1 MQNLEKKRVVLYARY
16 SSSNQRQESIEGQIR
31 CCTEYAKR
39 KNYEIVGE
47 YIDPAMSGTN
57 DKRPSFQQMIKDSAS
72 NRFDIVIV
80 YKTDRFSRSR
90 YDSIIYKTR
99 LKKNGVSIEYAAEQL
114 PNDATSVL
122 MESML
127 EGFSEYY
134 SKSLAEN
141 TKRGKYENALKK
153 KSNGGVT
160 PIGYKRID
168 GSLVIDEEKAPVI
181 RFVFQN
187 YIDGIS
193 YANIIKNARERYGV
207 KLSMSGLKLILQN
220 EVYTGKYIYR
230 TYDGETFVYEDNHEP
245 IVSQETFEKA
255 EQKRIA
261 NKRSP
266 NAGKG
271 KRKYAL
277 SGLINCGECGGH
289 VIVSHSYKNGEPAF
303 FRLYCLN
310 RKEHKN
316 CNNPTRK
323 MEIVENA
330 VIEAI
335 KNKILDRKTIKTLA
349 EKACS
354 LQEDNSLD
362 KQKELQTELKN
373 IQKSKNNIIAAIEQ
387 GIITPTTKDR
397 LQELEHLESDLQVK
411 IATEKKAE
419 SKNLTA
425 PEIEKFLK
433 KYCSGNMQDETF
445 RFELTHTFVKEILL
459 FKNRFEIILKLSDM
473 EIKETVEF
481 E

>member
-1 MQNLEKKRVVLYARY
+1 MNGNTAVIYARY
-16 SSSNQRQESIEGQIR
+16 SSSNQREESIEGQIR
-31 CCTEYAKR
+31 ICTEYAK
-39 KNYEIVGE
+39 KKGYKITNQ
-47 YIDPAMSGTN
+47 YIDRAMTGKNDNRPAFRQMLN
-57 DKRPSFQQMIKDSAS
+57 DSDKGM
-72 NRFDIVIV
+72 FDVLLV
-80 YKTDRFSRSR
+80 YKTDRFARNR
-90 YDSIIYKTR
+90 YDSAIHKTR
-99 LKKNGVSIEYAAEQL
+99 LKKNKVQIEYAAEQI
-114 PNDATSVL
+114 PNDSTAVL
-122 MESML
+122 I
-127 EGFSEYY
+127 EGFLENLAEYY
-134 SKSLAEN
+134 SVNLSEN

-168 GSLVIDEEKAPVI
+168 GSLVIDEEKAPII
-181 RFVFQN
+181 RFIFQN

-193 YANIIKNARERYGV
+193 YANIIKKARERYGI

-220 EVYTGKYIYR
+220 EVYTGKYIYN
-230 TYDGETFVYEDNHEP
+230 TYDGETFVYEDNHEA
-245 IVSQETFEKA
+245 IVSRETYEKA
-255 EQKRIA
+255 KEKRLA

-289 VIVSHSYKNGEPAF
+289 IIVSHSYKKGEPAF

-349 EKACS
+349 EKACL

-362 KQKELQTELKN
+362 KLKELQTELKN
-373 IQKSKNNIIAAIEQ
+373 VQKSKNNIIAAIEQ

-419 SKNLTA
+419 NKNLTV

-459 FKNRFEIILKLSDM
+459 FKNRFEITLKLSDM

>member
-1 MQNLEKKRVVLYARY
+1 MNGNTAVIYARY
-16 SSSNQRQESIEGQIR
+16 SSSNQREESIEGQIR
-31 CCTEYAKR
+31 ICTEYAK
-39 KNYEIVGE
+39 KKGYKITNQ
-47 YIDPAMSGTN
+47 YIDRAMTGKNDNRPAFRQMLN
-57 DKRPSFQQMIKDSAS
+57 DSDKGM
-72 NRFDIVIV
+72 FDVLLV
-80 YKTDRFSRSR
+80 YKTDRFARNR
-90 YDSIIYKTR
+90 YDSAIHKTR
-99 LKKNGVSIEYAAEQL
+99 LKKNKVQIEYAAEQI
-114 PNDATSVL
+114 PNDSTAVL
-122 MESML
+122 I
-127 EGFSEYY
+127 EGFLENLAEYY
-134 SKSLAEN
+134 SVNLSEN

-168 GSLVIDEEKAPVI
+168 GSLVIDEVKAPVVQ
-181 RFVFQN
+181 FAFQS

-193 YANIIKNARERYGV
+193 YANIIKKARERYGI

-220 EVYTGKYIYR
+220 EVYTGKYIYN
-230 TYDGETFVYEDNHEP
+230 TYDGETFVYEDNHEA
-245 IVSQETFEKA
+245 IVSREIYEKA
-255 EQKRIA
+255 KEKRLA

-289 VIVSHSYKNGEPAF
+289 VIVSHSYKKGEPAF

-362 KQKELQTELKN
+362 KLKELQTELKN
-373 IQKSKNNIIAAIEQ
+373 VQKSKNNIIAAIEQ

-459 FKNRFEIILKLSDM
+459 FKDRFEITLKLSDM

>member
-1 MQNLEKKRVVLYARY
+1 MNAVIYARY
-16 SSSNQRQESIEGQIR
+16 SSSNQREESIEGQIR
-31 CCTEYAKR
+31 ICTEYAK
-39 KNYEIVGE
+39 KKGYKITNQ
-47 YIDPAMSGTN
+47 YIDRAMTGKNDNRPAFRQMLN
-57 DKRPSFQQMIKDSAS
+57 DSDKGM
-72 NRFDIVIV
+72 FDVLLV
-80 YKTDRFSRSR
+80 YKTDRFARNR
-90 YDSIIYKTR
+90 YDSAIHKTR
-99 LKKNGVSIEYAAEQL
+99 LKKNKVQIEYAAEQI
-114 PNDATSVL
+114 PNDSTAVL
-122 MESML
+122 I
-127 EGFSEYY
+127 EGFLENLAEYY
-134 SKSLAEN
+134 SVNLSEN

-168 GSLVIDEEKAPVI
+168 GSLVIDEEKAPII
-181 RFVFQN
+181 RFIFQN

-193 YANIIKNARERYGV
+193 YANIIKKARERYGI

-220 EVYTGKYIYR
+220 EVYTGKYIYN
-230 TYDGETFVYEDNHEP
+230 TYDGETFTYEDNHEP

-255 EQKRIA
+255 KEKRLK

-277 SGLINCGECGGH
+277 SGLIKCGECGGH
-289 VIVSHSYKNGEPAF
+289 IIVSHSYKNGEPAF

-362 KQKELQTELKN
+362 KLKELQADLKN
-373 IQKSKNNIIAAIEQ
+373 VQKSKNNIIAAIEQ

-419 SKNLTA
+419 NKNLTA

-459 FKNRFEIILKLSDM
+459 FKNRFEITLKLSDM
-473 EIKETVEF
+473 EIKKTVEF

>member
-1 MQNLEKKRVVLYARY
+1 MNAVIYARY
-16 SSSNQRQESIEGQIR
+16 SSSNQREESIEGQIR
-31 CCTEYAKR
+31 ICTEYAK
-39 KNYEIVGE
+39 KKGYKITNQ
-47 YIDPAMSGTN
+47 YIDRAMTGKNDNRPAFRQMLN
-57 DKRPSFQQMIKDSAS
+57 DSDKGM
-72 NRFDIVIV
+72 FDVLLV
-80 YKTDRFSRSR
+80 YKTDRFARNR
-90 YDSIIYKTR
+90 YDSAIHKTR
-99 LKKNGVSIEYAAEQL
+99 LKKNKVQIEYAAEQI
-114 PNDATSVL
+114 PNDSTAVL
-122 MESML
+122 I
-127 EGFSEYY
+127 EGFLENLAEYY
-134 SKSLAEN
+134 SVNLSEN

-193 YANIIKNARERYGV
+193 YANIIKKARERYGI

-220 EVYTGKYIYR
+220 EVYTGKYIYN
-230 TYDGETFVYEDNHEP
+230 TYDGETFVYEDNHEA
-245 IVSQETFEKA
+245 IVSRETYEKA
-255 EQKRIA
+255 KEKRLA

-289 VIVSHSYKNGEPAF
+289 IIVSHSYKNGEPAF

-362 KQKELQTELKN
+362 KLKELQTELKN
-373 IQKSKNNIIAAIEQ
+373 VQKSKNNIIAAIEQ

-397 LQELEHLESDLQVK
+397 LQELEHLEADLHVK

-419 SKNLTA
+419 NKNLTA

-459 FKNRFEIILKLSDM
+459 FKNRFEITLKLSDM

>member
-1 MQNLEKKRVVLYARY
+1 MNGNTAVIYARY
-16 SSSNQRQESIEGQIR
+16 SSSNQREESIEGQIR
-31 CCTEYAKR
+31 ICTEYAK
-39 KNYEIVGE
+39 KKGYKITNQ
-47 YIDPAMSGTN
+47 YIDRAMTGKNDNRPAFRQMLN
-57 DKRPSFQQMIKDSAS
+57 DSDKGM
-72 NRFDIVIV
+72 FDVLLV
-80 YKTDRFSRSR
+80 YKTDRFARNR
-90 YDSIIYKTR
+90 YDSAIHKTR
-99 LKKNGVSIEYAAEQL
+99 LKKNKVQIEYAAEQI
-114 PNDATSVL
+114 PNDSTAVL
-122 MESML
+122 I
-127 EGFSEYY
+127 EGFLENLAEYY
-134 SKSLAEN
+134 SVNLSEN

-168 GSLVIDEEKAPVI
+168 GSLVIDETKAPVVQ
-181 RFVFQN
+181 FAFQS

-193 YANIIKNARERYGV
+193 YANIIKKARERYGT

-220 EVYTGKYIYR
+220 EVYTGKYIYN
-230 TYDGETFVYEDNHEP
+230 TYDGETFIYDDNHEA
-245 IVSQETFEKA
+245 IVSRETYEKA
-255 EQKRIA
+255 KEKRLA

-289 VIVSHSYKNGEPAF
+289 IIVSHSYKKGEPAF

-362 KQKELQTELKN
+362 KLKEFQTELKN
-373 IQKSKNNIIAAIEQ
+373 VQKSKNNIIAAIEQ

-411 IATEKKAE
+411 ISTEKKAE
-419 SKNLTA
+419 NKNLTA

-433 KYCSGNMQDETF
+433 KYLSGNMQDETF
-445 RFELTHTFVKEILL
+445 RFELTHTFVKEILI
-459 FKNRFEIILKLSDM
+459 FKDRFEITLKLSDM

-481 E
+481 Q

>member
-1 MQNLEKKRVVLYARY
+1 MNAVIYARY
-16 SSSNQRQESIEGQIR
+16 SSSNQREESIEGQIR
-31 CCTEYAKR
+31 ICTEYAK
-39 KNYEIVGE
+39 KKGYKITNQ
-47 YIDPAMSGTN
+47 YIDRAMTGKNDNRPAFRQMLN
-57 DKRPSFQQMIKDSAS
+57 DSDKGM
-72 NRFDIVIV
+72 FDVLLV
-80 YKTDRFSRSR
+80 YKTDRFARNR
-90 YDSIIYKTR
+90 YDSAIHKTR
-99 LKKNGVSIEYAAEQL
+99 LKKNKVQIEYAAEQI
-114 PNDATSVL
+114 PNDSTAVL
-122 MESML
+122 I
-127 EGFSEYY
+127 EGFLENLAEYY
-134 SKSLAEN
+134 SVNLSEN

-168 GSLVIDEEKAPVI
+168 GSLVIDEEKAPII
-181 RFVFQN
+181 RFIFQN

-193 YANIIKNARERYGV
+193 YANIIKNTRERYGI

-220 EVYTGKYIYR
+220 EVYTGKYIYN
-230 TYDGETFVYEDNHEP
+230 TYDGETFVYENNHEA
-245 IVSQETFEKA
+245 IVSRETYEKA
-255 EQKRIA
+255 KEKRLT

-289 VIVSHSYKNGEPAF
+289 IIVSHSYKKGEPAF

-362 KQKELQTELKN
+362 KLKELQTELKN
-373 IQKSKNNIIAAIEQ
+373 VQKSKNNIIAAIEQ

-411 IATEKKAE
+411 IATEKKSE
-419 SKNLTA
+419 NKNLTA

-459 FKNRFEIILKLSDM
+459 FKNRFEITLKLSDM

-481 E
+481 K

>member
-1 MQNLEKKRVVLYARY
+1 MNGNTAVIYARY
-16 SSSNQRQESIEGQIR
+16 SSSNQREESIEGQIR
-31 CCTEYAKR
+31 ICTEYAK
-39 KNYEIVGE
+39 KKGYKITNQ
-47 YIDPAMSGTN
+47 YIDRAMTGKNDNRPAFRQMLN
-57 DKRPSFQQMIKDSAS
+57 DSDKGM
-72 NRFDIVIV
+72 FDVLLV
-80 YKTDRFSRSR
+80 YKTDRFARNR
-90 YDSIIYKTR
+90 YDSAIHKTR
-99 LKKNGVSIEYAAEQL
+99 LKKNKVQIEYAAEQI
-114 PNDATSVL
+114 PNDSTAVL
-122 MESML
+122 I
-127 EGFSEYY
+127 EGFLENLAEYY
-134 SKSLAEN
+134 SVNLSEN

-168 GSLVIDEEKAPVI
+168 GSLVIDETKAPVVQ
-181 RFVFQN
+181 FAFQS

-193 YANIIKNARERYGV
+193 YANIIKKARERYGI

-220 EVYTGKYIYR
+220 EVYTGKYIYN
-230 TYDGETFVYEDNHEP
+230 TYDGETFVYDNNHEA
-245 IVSQETFEKA
+245 IVSRETYEKA
-255 EQKRIA
+255 KEKRLA

-289 VIVSHSYKNGEPAF
+289 IIVSHSYKNGEPAF

-362 KQKELQTELKN
+362 KLKELQTELKN
-373 IQKSKNNIIAAIEQ
+373 VQKSKNNIIAAIEQ

-419 SKNLTA
+419 NKNLTA

-445 RFELTHTFVKEILL
+445 RFELTHTFIKEILL
-459 FKNRFEIILKLSDM
+459 FKDRFEITLKLSDM

>member
-1 MQNLEKKRVVLYARY
+1 MNGNTAVIYARY
-16 SSSNQRQESIEGQIR
+16 SSSNQREESIEGQIR
-31 CCTEYAKR
+31 ICTEYAK
-39 KNYEIVGE
+39 KKGYKITNQ
-47 YIDPAMSGTN
+47 YIDRAMTGKNDNRPAFRQMLN
-57 DKRPSFQQMIKDSAS
+57 DSDKGM
-72 NRFDIVIV
+72 FDVLLV
-80 YKTDRFSRSR
+80 YKTDRFARNR
-90 YDSIIYKTR
+90 YDSAIHKTR
-99 LKKNGVSIEYAAEQL
+99 LKKNKVQIEYAAEQI
-114 PNDATSVL
+114 PNDSTAVL
-122 MESML
+122 I
-127 EGFSEYY
+127 EGFLENLAEYY
-134 SKSLAEN
+134 SVNLSEN

-168 GSLVIDEEKAPVI
+168 GSLVIDEVKAPVVQ
-181 RFVFQN
+181 FAFQS

-193 YANIIKNARERYGV
+193 YANIIKKARERYGI

-220 EVYTGKYIYR
+220 EVYTGKYIYN
-230 TYDGETFVYEDNHEP
+230 TYDGETFIYENNHEA
-245 IVSQETFEKA
+245 IVSRETYEKA
-255 EQKRIA
+255 KEKRLK

-277 SGLINCGECGGH
+277 SGLIKCGECGGH
-289 VIVSHSYKNGEPAF
+289 IIVSHSYKNGEPAF

-362 KQKELQTELKN
+362 KLKEFQTELKN
-373 IQKSKNNIIAAIEQ
+373 VQKSKNNIIAAIEQ

-419 SKNLTA
+419 NKNLTA

-459 FKNRFEIILKLSDM
+459 FKDRFEITLKLSDM

-481 E
+481 V

>member
-1 MQNLEKKRVVLYARY
+1 MNGNTAVIYARY
-16 SSSNQRQESIEGQIR
+16 SSSNQREESIEGQIR
-31 CCTEYAKR
+31 ICTEYAK
-39 KNYEIVGE
+39 KKGYKITNQ
-47 YIDPAMSGTN
+47 YIDRAMTGKNDNRPAFRQMLN
-57 DKRPSFQQMIKDSAS
+57 DSDKGM
-72 NRFDIVIV
+72 FDVLLV
-80 YKTDRFSRSR
+80 YKTDRFARNR
-90 YDSIIYKTR
+90 YDSAIHKTR
-99 LKKNGVSIEYAAEQL
+99 LKKNKVQIEYAAEQI
-114 PNDATSVL
+114 PNDSTAVL
-122 MESML
+122 I
-127 EGFSEYY
+127 EGFLENLAEYY
-134 SKSLAEN
+134 SVNLSEN

-168 GSLVIDEEKAPVI
+168 GSLVIDEEKAPII
-181 RFVFQN
+181 RFIFQN

-193 YANIIKNARERYGV
+193 YANIIKNTRERYGI

-220 EVYTGKYIYR
+220 EVYTGKYIYN

-255 EQKRIA
+255 KEKRLK

-289 VIVSHSYKNGEPAF
+289 IIVSHSYKNGEPAF

-362 KQKELQTELKN
+362 KLKELQTELKN
-373 IQKSKNNIIAAIEQ
+373 VQKSKNNIIAAIEQ

-419 SKNLTA
+419 NKNLTA

-459 FKNRFEIILKLSDM
+459 FKDRFEITLKLSDM
-473 EIKETVEF
+473 EIKETIEF
-481 E
+481 V

>member
-1 MQNLEKKRVVLYARY
+1 MNAVIYARY
-16 SSSNQRQESIEGQIR
+16 SSSNQREESIEGQIR
-31 CCTEYAKR
+31 ICTEYAK
-39 KNYEIVGE
+39 KKGYKITNQ
-47 YIDPAMSGTN
+47 YIDRAMTGKNDNRPAFRQMLN
-57 DKRPSFQQMIKDSAS
+57 DSDKGM
-72 NRFDIVIV
+72 FDVLLV
-80 YKTDRFSRSR
+80 YKTDRFARNR
-90 YDSIIYKTR
+90 YDSAIHKTR
-99 LKKNGVSIEYAAEQL
+99 LKKNKVQIEYAAEQI
-114 PNDATSVL
+114 PNDSTAVL
-122 MESML
+122 I
-127 EGFSEYY
+127 EGFLENLAEYY
-134 SKSLAEN
+134 SVNLSEN

-181 RFVFQN
+181 RFIFQN

-193 YANIIKNARERYGV
+193 YANIIKNTRERYGI

-230 TYDGETFVYEDNHEP
+230 TYDGETFVYEDNHDP

-277 SGLINCGECGGH
+277 SGLIKCGECGGH

-362 KQKELQTELKN
+362 KLKELQTELKN
-373 IQKSKNNIIAAIEQ
+373 VQKSKNNIIAAIEQ

-419 SKNLTA
+419 NKNLTA

-459 FKNRFEIILKLSDM
+459 FKNRFEITLKLSDM
-473 EIKETVEF
+473 EIKETFEF

>member
-1 MQNLEKKRVVLYARY
+1 MNGNTAVIYARY
-16 SSSNQRQESIEGQIR
+16 SSSNQREESIEGQIR
-31 CCTEYAKR
+31 ICTEYAK
-39 KNYEIVGE
+39 KKGYKITNQ
-47 YIDPAMSGTN
+47 YIDRAMTGKNDNRPAFRQMLN
-57 DKRPSFQQMIKDSAS
+57 DSDKGM
-72 NRFDIVIV
+72 FDVLLV
-80 YKTDRFSRSR
+80 YKTDRFARNR
-90 YDSIIYKTR
+90 YDSAIHKTR
-99 LKKNGVSIEYAAEQL
+99 LKKNKVQIEYAAEQI
-114 PNDATSVL
+114 PNDSTAVL
-122 MESML
+122 I
-127 EGFSEYY
+127 EGFLENLAEYY
-134 SKSLAEN
+134 SVNLSEN

-168 GSLVIDEEKAPVI
+168 GSLVIDEEKAPII
-181 RFVFQN
+181 RFIFQN

-193 YANIIKNARERYGV
+193 YANIIKKARERYGI

-220 EVYTGKYIYR
+220 EVYTGKYIYN
-230 TYDGETFVYEDNHEP
+230 TYDGETFVYEDNHEA
-245 IVSQETFEKA
+245 IVSRETYEKA
-255 EQKRIA
+255 KEKRLA

-277 SGLINCGECGGH
+277 SGLIKCGECGGH
-289 VIVSHSYKNGEPAF
+289 IIVSHSYKNGEPAF

-362 KQKELQTELKN
+362 KLKELQTELKN
-373 IQKSKNNIIAAIEQ
+373 VQKSKNNIIAAIEQ

-419 SKNLTA
+419 NKNLTV

-445 RFELTHTFVKEILL
+445 RFELTHTFVKEILI
-459 FKNRFEIILKLSDM
+459 FKDRFEITLKLSDM

-481 E
+481 V

>member
-1 MQNLEKKRVVLYARY
+1 MNGNTAVIYARY
-16 SSSNQRQESIEGQIR
+16 SSSNQREESIEGQIR
-31 CCTEYAKR
+31 ICTEYAK
-39 KNYEIVGE
+39 KKGYKITNQ
-47 YIDPAMSGTN
+47 YIDRAMTGKNDNRPAFRQMLN
-57 DKRPSFQQMIKDSAS
+57 DSDKGM
-72 NRFDIVIV
+72 FDVLLV
-80 YKTDRFSRSR
+80 YKTDRFARNR
-90 YDSIIYKTR
+90 YDSAIHKTR
-99 LKKNGVSIEYAAEQL
+99 LKKNKVQIEYAAEQI
-114 PNDATSVL
+114 PNDSTAVL
-122 MESML
+122 I
-127 EGFSEYY
+127 EGFLENLAEYY
-134 SKSLAEN
+134 SVNLSEN

-168 GSLVIDEEKAPVI
+168 GSLVIDEEKAPII
-181 RFVFQN
+181 RFIFQN

-193 YANIIKNARERYGV
+193 YANIIKNTRERYGI

-230 TYDGETFVYEDNHEP
+230 TYDGETFVYEDNHDP
-245 IVSQETFEKA
+245 IVYQETFEKA

-277 SGLINCGECGGH
+277 SGLIKCGECGGH

-362 KQKELQTELKN
+362 KLKEFQTELKN
-373 IQKSKNNIIAAIEQ
+373 VQKSKNNIIAAIEQ

-419 SKNLTA
+419 NKNLTA
-425 PEIEKFLK
+425 TEIEKFLK

-445 RFELTHTFVKEILL
+445 RFELTHTFIKEILL
-459 FKNRFEIILKLSDM
+459 FKDRFEITLKLSDM

>member
-1 MQNLEKKRVVLYARY
+1 MNGNTAVIYARY
-16 SSSNQRQESIEGQIR
+16 SSSNQREESIEGQIR
-31 CCTEYAKR
+31 ICTEYAK
-39 KNYEIVGE
+39 KKGYKITNQ
-47 YIDPAMSGTN
+47 YIDRAMTGKNDNRPAFRQMLN
-57 DKRPSFQQMIKDSAS
+57 DSDKGM
-72 NRFDIVIV
+72 FDVLLV
-80 YKTDRFSRSR
+80 YKTDRFARNR
-90 YDSIIYKTR
+90 YDSAIHKTR
-99 LKKNGVSIEYAAEQL
+99 LKKNKVQIEYAAEQI
-114 PNDATSVL
+114 PNDSTAVL
-122 MESML
+122 I
-127 EGFSEYY
+127 EGFLENLAEYY
-134 SKSLAEN
+134 SVNLSEN

-168 GSLVIDEEKAPVI
+168 GSLVIDEEKAPII
-181 RFVFQN
+181 RFIFQN

-193 YANIIKNARERYGV
+193 YANIIKNTRERYGI

-230 TYDGETFVYEDNHEP
+230 TYDGETFIYEDNHEA
-245 IVSQETFEKA
+245 IVSRETFEKA
-255 EQKRIA
+255 KEKRLA

-277 SGLINCGECGGH
+277 SGLISWGECGGH
-289 VIVSHSYKNGEPAF
+289 IIVSHSYKNGEPAF

-335 KNKILDRKTIKTLA
+335 KNKILDKKTIKTLA

-362 KQKELQTELKN
+362 KLKELQTELKN
-373 IQKSKNNIIAAIEQ
+373 VQKSKNNIIAAIEQ

-419 SKNLTA
+419 NKNLTA

-445 RFELTHTFVKEILL
+445 RFELTHTFIKEILL
-459 FKNRFEIILKLSDM
+459 FKDRFEITLKLSDM
-473 EIKETVEF
+473 EIKETIEF
-481 E
+481 V

>member
-1 MQNLEKKRVVLYARY
+1 MNGNTAVIYARY
-16 SSSNQRQESIEGQIR
+16 SSSNQREESIEGQIR
-31 CCTEYAKR
+31 ICTEYAK
-39 KNYEIVGE
+39 KKGYKITNQ
-47 YIDPAMSGTN
+47 YIDRAMTGKNDNRPAFRQMLN
-57 DKRPSFQQMIKDSAS
+57 DSDKGM
-72 NRFDIVIV
+72 FDVLLV
-80 YKTDRFSRSR
+80 YKTDRFARNR
-90 YDSIIYKTR
+90 YDSAIHKTR
-99 LKKNGVSIEYAAEQL
+99 LKKNKVQIEYAAEQI
-114 PNDATSVL
+114 PNDSTAVL
-122 MESML
+122 I
-127 EGFSEYY
+127 EGFLENLAEYY
-134 SKSLAEN
+134 SVNLSEN

-160 PIGYKRID
+160 PIGYKIID
-168 GSLVIDEEKAPVI
+168 GSLVIDEEKAPII
-181 RFVFQN
+181 RFIFQN

-193 YANIIKNARERYGV
+193 YANIIKNTRERYGI

-220 EVYTGKYIYR
+220 EVYTGKYIYN
-230 TYDGETFVYEDNHEP
+230 TYDGETFTYEDNHEP

-255 EQKRIA
+255 KEKRLK

-289 VIVSHSYKNGEPAF
+289 IIVSHSYKNGEPAF

-362 KQKELQTELKN
+362 KLKELQTELKN
-373 IQKSKNNIIAAIEQ
+373 VQKSKNNIIAAIEQ

-411 IATEKKAE
+411 IATEKKSE
-419 SKNLTA
+419 NKNLTA

-459 FKNRFEIILKLSDM
+459 FKNRFEITLKLSDM

-481 E
+481 K

>member
-1 MQNLEKKRVVLYARY
+1 MNGNTAVIYARY
-16 SSSNQRQESIEGQIR
+16 SSSNQREESIEGQIR
-31 CCTEYAKR
+31 ICTEYAK
-39 KNYEIVGE
+39 KKGYKITNQ
-47 YIDPAMSGTN
+47 YIDRAMTGKNDNRPAFRQMLN
-57 DKRPSFQQMIKDSAS
+57 DSDKGM
-72 NRFDIVIV
+72 FDVLLV
-80 YKTDRFSRSR
+80 YKTDRFARNR
-90 YDSIIYKTR
+90 YDSAIHKTR
-99 LKKNGVSIEYAAEQL
+99 LKKNKVQIEYAAEQI
-114 PNDATSVL
+114 PNDSTAVL
-122 MESML
+122 I
-127 EGFSEYY
+127 EGFLENLAEYY
-134 SKSLAEN
+134 SVNLSEN

-160 PIGYKRID
+160 PIGYKRIN
-168 GSLVIDEEKAPVI
+168 GSLVIDEVKAPVVQ
-181 RFVFQN
+181 FAFQS

-193 YANIIKNARERYGV
+193 YANIIKKARERYGI

-220 EVYTGKYIYR
+220 EVYTGKYIYN
-230 TYDGETFVYEDNHEP
+230 TYDGETFIYEDNHEA
-245 IVSQETFEKA
+245 IVSRETYEKA
-255 EQKRIA
+255 KEKRLA

-289 VIVSHSYKNGEPAF
+289 IIVSHSYKKGEPAF

-362 KQKELQTELKN
+362 KLKEFQTELKN
-373 IQKSKNNIIAAIEQ
+373 VQKSKNNIIAAIEQ

-419 SKNLTA
+419 NKNLTA

-433 KYCSGNMQDETF
+433 KYCSGNMKDETF

-459 FKNRFEIILKLSDM
+459 FKNRFEITLKLSDM

-481 E
+481 Q

>member
-1 MQNLEKKRVVLYARY
+1 MNGNTAVIYARY
-16 SSSNQRQESIEGQIR
+16 SSSNQREESIEGQIR
-31 CCTEYAKR
+31 ICTEYAK
-39 KNYEIVGE
+39 KKGYKITNQ
-47 YIDPAMSGTN
+47 YIDRAMTGKNDNRPAFRQMLN
-57 DKRPSFQQMIKDSAS
+57 DSDKGM
-72 NRFDIVIV
+72 FDVLLV
-80 YKTDRFSRSR
+80 YKTDRFARNR
-90 YDSIIYKTR
+90 YDSAIHKTR
-99 LKKNGVSIEYAAEQL
+99 LKKNKVQIEYAAEQI
-114 PNDATSVL
+114 PNDSTAVL
-122 MESML
+122 I
-127 EGFSEYY
+127 EGFLENLAEYY
-134 SKSLAEN
+134 SVNLSEN

-160 PIGYKRID
+160 PIGYKRIN
-168 GSLVIDEEKAPVI
+168 GSLVIDEVKAPVVQ
-181 RFVFQN
+181 FAFQS

-193 YANIIKNARERYGV
+193 YANIIKKARERYGI

-220 EVYTGKYIYR
+220 EVYTGKYIYN
-230 TYDGETFVYEDNHEP
+230 TYDGETFVYEDNHEA
-245 IVSQETFEKA
+245 IVSRETYEKA
-255 EQKRIA
+255 KEKRLA

-277 SGLINCGECGGH
+277 SGLIKCGECGGH
-289 VIVSHSYKNGEPAF
+289 IIVSHSYKNGEPAF

-362 KQKELQTELKN
+362 KLKELQTELKN
-373 IQKSKNNIIAAIEQ
+373 VQKSKNNIIAAIEQ

-419 SKNLTA
+419 NKNLTA

-459 FKNRFEIILKLSDM
+459 FKDRFEITLKLSDM

>member
-1 MQNLEKKRVVLYARY
+1 MNGNTAVIYARY
-16 SSSNQRQESIEGQIR
+16 SSSNQREESIEGQIR
-31 CCTEYAKR
+31 ICTEYAK
-39 KNYEIVGE
+39 KKGYKITNQ
-47 YIDPAMSGTN
+47 YIDRAMTGKNDNRPAFRQMLN
-57 DKRPSFQQMIKDSAS
+57 DSDKGM
-72 NRFDIVIV
+72 FDVLLV
-80 YKTDRFSRSR
+80 YKTDRFARNR
-90 YDSIIYKTR
+90 YDSAIHKTR
-99 LKKNGVSIEYAAEQL
+99 LKKNKVQIEYAAEQI
-114 PNDATSVL
+114 PNDSTAVL
-122 MESML
+122 I
-127 EGFSEYY
+127 EGFLENLAEYY
-134 SKSLAEN
+134 SVNLSEN

-168 GSLVIDEEKAPVI
+168 GSLVIDEVKAPVVQ
-181 RFVFQN
+181 FAFQS

-193 YANIIKNARERYGV
+193 YANIIKKARERYGI

-220 EVYTGKYIYR
+220 EVYTGKYIYN
-230 TYDGETFVYEDNHEP
+230 TYDGETFVYEDNHEA
-245 IVSQETFEKA
+245 IVSRETYEKA
-255 EQKRIA
+255 KEKRLA

-289 VIVSHSYKNGEPAF
+289 IIVSHSYKKGEPAF

-362 KQKELQTELKN
+362 KLKELQTELKN
-373 IQKSKNNIIAAIEQ
+373 VQKSKNNIIAAIEQ

-419 SKNLTA
+419 NKNLTA

-459 FKNRFEIILKLSDM
+459 FKDRFEITLKLSDV

-481 E
+481 V

>member
-1 MQNLEKKRVVLYARY
+1 MNAVIYARY
-16 SSSNQRQESIEGQIR
+16 SSSNQREESIEGQIR
-31 CCTEYAKR
+31 ECTKYAEQQGYTII
-39 KNYEIVGE
+39 NH
-47 YIDPAMSGTN
+47 YIDRAITGKTDNRPA
-57 DKRPSFQQMIKDSAS
+57 FQQMIKES
-72 NRFDIVIV
+72 NSRTFNIVLC
-80 YKTDRFSRSR
+80 YKVDRFARNR
-90 YDSIIYKTR
+90 YASAIYKSK
-99 LKKNGVSIEYAAEQL
+99 LKKNGITVEYAKEHIPDTPEGIIL
-114 PNDATSVL
+114 
-122 MESML
+122 ESML
-127 EGFSEYY
+127 EGFAEYY
-134 SKSLAEN
+134 SANLGVN

-160 PIGYKRID
+160 PIGYKRIN
-168 GSLVIDEEKAPVI
+168 GSLVIDEVKAPVVQ
-181 RFVFQN
+181 FAFQS

-193 YANIIKNARERYGV
+193 YANIIKKARERYGI

-220 EVYTGKYIYR
+220 EVYTGKYIYN
-230 TYDGETFVYEDNHEP
+230 TYDGETFIYEDNHEA
-245 IVSQETFEKA
+245 IVSRETYEKA
-255 EQKRIA
+255 KEKRLA

-271 KRKYAL
+271 KIKYAL

-289 VIVSHSYKNGEPAF
+289 IIVSHSYKKGEPAF

-362 KQKELQTELKN
+362 KLKEFQTELKN
-373 IQKSKNNIIAAIEQ
+373 VQKSKNNIIAAIEQ

-419 SKNLTA
+419 NKNLTA

-459 FKNRFEIILKLSDM
+459 FKDRFEITLKLSDM

>member
-1 MQNLEKKRVVLYARY
+1 MNGNTAVIYARY
-16 SSSNQRQESIEGQIR
+16 SSSNQREESIEGQIR
-31 CCTEYAKR
+31 ICTEYAK
-39 KNYEIVGE
+39 KKGYKITNQ
-47 YIDPAMSGTN
+47 YIDRAMTGKNDNRPAFRQMLN
-57 DKRPSFQQMIKDSAS
+57 DSDKGM
-72 NRFDIVIV
+72 FDVLLV
-80 YKTDRFSRSR
+80 YKTDRFARNR
-90 YDSIIYKTR
+90 YDSAIHKTR
-99 LKKNGVSIEYAAEQL
+99 LKKNKVHIEYAAEQI
-114 PNDATSVL
+114 PNDSTAVL
-122 MESML
+122 I
-127 EGFSEYY
+127 EGFLENLAEYY
-134 SKSLAEN
+134 SVNLSEN

-168 GSLVIDEEKAPVI
+168 GSLVIDEEKAPVVK
-181 RFVFQN
+181 FVFQN
-187 YIDGIS
+187 YIDGSS

-349 EKACS
+349 EKACA

-362 KQKELQTELKN
+362 KLKELQIELKN
-373 IQKSKNNIIAAIEQ
+373 VQKSKNNIIAAIEQ

-397 LQELEHLESDLQVK
+397 LQELEHLEADLQVK

-419 SKNLTA
+419 NKNLTA

-459 FKNRFEIILKLSDM
+459 FKNRFEITLKLSDM

>member
-1 MQNLEKKRVVLYARY
+1 MNGNTAVIYARY
-16 SSSNQRQESIEGQIR
+16 SSSNQREESIEGQIR
-31 CCTEYAKR
+31 ICTEYAK
-39 KNYEIVGE
+39 KKGYKITNQ
-47 YIDPAMSGTN
+47 YIDRAMTGKNDNRPAFRQMLN
-57 DKRPSFQQMIKDSAS
+57 DSDKGM
-72 NRFDIVIV
+72 FDVLLV
-80 YKTDRFSRSR
+80 YKTDRFARNR
-90 YDSIIYKTR
+90 YDSAIHKTR
-99 LKKNGVSIEYAAEQL
+99 LKKNKVQIEYAAEQI
-114 PNDATSVL
+114 PNDSTAVL
-122 MESML
+122 I
-127 EGFSEYY
+127 EGFLENLAEYY
-134 SKSLAEN
+134 SVNLSEN

-168 GSLVIDEEKAPVI
+168 GSLVIDEEKAPII
-181 RFVFQN
+181 RFIFQN

-193 YANIIKNARERYGV
+193 YANIIKNTRERYGI

-230 TYDGETFVYEDNHEP
+230 TYDGETFVYEDNHEA
-245 IVSQETFEKA
+245 IVSREIYEKA
-255 EQKRIA
+255 KGKRLA

-289 VIVSHSYKNGEPAF
+289 IIVSHSYKNGEPAF

-362 KQKELQTELKN
+362 KLKELQSELKN
-373 IQKSKNNIIAAIEQ
+373 VQKSKNNIIAAIEQ

-459 FKNRFEIILKLSDM
+459 FKDRFEITLKLSDM
-473 EIKETVEF
+473 EIKETFEF

>member
-1 MQNLEKKRVVLYARY
+1 MNGNTAVIYARY
-16 SSSNQRQESIEGQIR
+16 SSSNQREESIEGQIR
-31 CCTEYAKR
+31 ICTEYAK
-39 KNYEIVGE
+39 KKGYKITNQ
-47 YIDPAMSGTN
+47 YIDRAMTGKNDNRPAFRQMLN
-57 DKRPSFQQMIKDSAS
+57 DSDKGM
-72 NRFDIVIV
+72 FDVLLV
-80 YKTDRFSRSR
+80 YKTDRFARNR
-90 YDSIIYKTR
+90 YDSAIHKTR
-99 LKKNGVSIEYAAEQL
+99 LKKNKVQIEYAAEQI
-114 PNDATSVL
+114 PNDSTAVL
-122 MESML
+122 I
-127 EGFSEYY
+127 EGFLENLAEYY
-134 SKSLAEN
+134 SVNLSEN

-168 GSLVIDEEKAPVI
+168 GSLVIDEEKAPII
-181 RFVFQN
+181 RFIFQN

-193 YANIIKNARERYGV
+193 YANIIKNTRERYGI

-220 EVYTGKYIYR
+220 EVYTGKYIYN

-255 EQKRIA
+255 KEKRLK

-289 VIVSHSYKNGEPAF
+289 IIVSHSYKNGEPAF

-362 KQKELQTELKN
+362 KLKELQTELKN
-373 IQKSKNNIIAAIEQ
+373 VQKSKNNIIAAIEQ

-419 SKNLTA
+419 NKNLTA

-445 RFELTHTFVKEILL
+445 RFELTHTFIKEILL
-459 FKNRFEIILKLSDM
+459 FKDRFEITLKLSDM

>member
-1 MQNLEKKRVVLYARY
+1 MNGNTAVIYARY
-16 SSSNQRQESIEGQIR
+16 SSSNQREESIEGQIR
-31 CCTEYAKR
+31 ICTEYAK
-39 KNYEIVGE
+39 KKGYKITNQ
-47 YIDPAMSGTN
+47 YIDRAMTGKNDNRPAFRQMLN
-57 DKRPSFQQMIKDSAS
+57 DSDKGM
-72 NRFDIVIV
+72 FDVLLV
-80 YKTDRFSRSR
+80 YKTDRFARNR
-90 YDSIIYKTR
+90 YDSAIHKTR
-99 LKKNGVSIEYAAEQL
+99 LKKNKVQIEYAAEQI
-114 PNDATSVL
+114 PNDSTAVL
-122 MESML
+122 I
-127 EGFSEYY
+127 EGFLENLAEYY
-134 SKSLAEN
+134 SVNLSEN

-230 TYDGETFVYEDNHEP
+230 TYDGETFFYEDNHEA
-245 IVSQETFEKA
+245 IVSRETYEKA
-255 EQKRIA
+255 KEKRIA

-362 KQKELQTELKN
+362 KLKELQTELKN
-373 IQKSKNNIIAAIEQ
+373 VQKSKNNIIAAIEQ

-411 IATEKKAE
+411 IATEKKADN
-419 SKNLTA
+419 KNLTA

-459 FKNRFEIILKLSDM
+459 FKNRFEITLKLSDM

>member
-1 MQNLEKKRVVLYARY
+1 MNGNTAVIYARY
-16 SSSNQRQESIEGQIR
+16 SSSNQREESIEGQIR
-31 CCTEYAKR
+31 ICTEYAK
-39 KNYEIVGE
+39 KKGYKITNQ
-47 YIDPAMSGTN
+47 YIDRAMTGKNDNRPAFRQMLN
-57 DKRPSFQQMIKDSAS
+57 DSDKGM
-72 NRFDIVIV
+72 FDVLLV
-80 YKTDRFSRSR
+80 YKTDRFARNR
-90 YDSIIYKTR
+90 YDSAIHKTR
-99 LKKNGVSIEYAAEQL
+99 LKKNKVQIEYAAEQI
-114 PNDATSVL
+114 PNDSTAVL
-122 MESML
+122 I
-127 EGFSEYY
+127 EGFLENLAEYY
-134 SKSLAEN
+134 SVNLSEN

-168 GSLVIDEEKAPVI
+168 GSLVIDEVKAPVVQ
-181 RFVFQN
+181 FAFQS

-193 YANIIKNARERYGV
+193 YANIIKKARERYGI

-220 EVYTGKYIYR
+220 EVYTGKYIYN
-230 TYDGETFVYEDNHEP
+230 TYDGETFVYEDNHEA
-245 IVSQETFEKA
+245 IVSRETYEKA
-255 EQKRIA
+255 KEKRIA

-289 VIVSHSYKNGEPAF
+289 IIVSHSYKKGEPAF

-330 VIEAI
+330 VIETI
-335 KNKILDRKTIKTLA
+335 KNKILDRKTIKILA

-362 KQKELQTELKN
+362 KLKELQTELKN
-373 IQKSKNNIIAAIEQ
+373 VQKSKNNIIAAIEQ

-419 SKNLTA
+419 NKNLTA

-445 RFELTHTFVKEILL
+445 RFELTHTFIKEILL
-459 FKNRFEIILKLSDM
+459 FKDRFEITLKLSDM

>member
-1 MQNLEKKRVVLYARY
+1 MNGNTAVIYARY
-16 SSSNQRQESIEGQIR
+16 SSSNQREESIEGQIR
-31 CCTEYAKR
+31 ICTEYAK
-39 KNYEIVGE
+39 KKGYKITNQ
-47 YIDPAMSGTN
+47 YIDRAMTGKNDNRPAFRQMLN
-57 DKRPSFQQMIKDSAS
+57 DSDKGM
-72 NRFDIVIV
+72 FDVLLV
-80 YKTDRFSRSR
+80 YKTDRFARNR
-90 YDSIIYKTR
+90 YDSAIHKTR
-99 LKKNGVSIEYAAEQL
+99 LKKNKVQIEYAAEQI
-114 PNDATSVL
+114 PNDSTAVL
-122 MESML
+122 I
-127 EGFSEYY
+127 EGFLENLAEYY
-134 SKSLAEN
+134 SVNLSEN

-168 GSLVIDEEKAPVI
+168 GSLVIDEEKAPII
-181 RFVFQN
+181 RFIFQN

-193 YANIIKNARERYGV
+193 YANIIKNTRERYGI

-220 EVYTGKYIYR
+220 EVYTGKYIYN
-230 TYDGETFVYEDNHEP
+230 TYDGETFVYEDNHEA
-245 IVSQETFEKA
+245 IVSRETYEKA
-255 EQKRIA
+255 KEKRLA

-277 SGLINCGECGGH
+277 SGLIKCGECGGH
-289 VIVSHSYKNGEPAF
+289 IIVSHSYKNGEPAF

-335 KNKILDRKTIKTLA
+335 KNKILDKKTIKTLA

-362 KQKELQTELKN
+362 KLKELQTELKN
-373 IQKSKNNIIAAIEQ
+373 VQKSKNNIIAAIEQ
-387 GIITPTTKDR
+387 GVITPTTKDR

-433 KYCSGNMQDETF
+433 KYVSGNMQDETF
-445 RFELTHTFVKEILL
+445 RFELTHTFVKEIML
-459 FKNRFEIILKLSDM
+459 FKDRFEITLKLSDM

-481 E
+481 V

>member
-1 MQNLEKKRVVLYARY
+1 MNGNTAVIYARY
-16 SSSNQRQESIEGQIR
+16 SSSNQREESIEGQIR
-31 CCTEYAKR
+31 ICTEYAK
-39 KNYEIVGE
+39 KKGYKITNQ
-47 YIDPAMSGTN
+47 YIDRAMTGKNDNRPAFRQMLN
-57 DKRPSFQQMIKDSAS
+57 DSDKGM
-72 NRFDIVIV
+72 FDVLLV
-80 YKTDRFSRSR
+80 YKTDRFARNR
-90 YDSIIYKTR
+90 YDSAIHKTR
-99 LKKNGVSIEYAAEQL
+99 LKKNKVQIEYAAEQI
-114 PNDATSVL
+114 PNDSTAVL
-122 MESML
+122 I
-127 EGFSEYY
+127 EGFLENLAEYY
-134 SKSLAEN
+134 SVNLSEN

-168 GSLVIDEEKAPVI
+168 GSLVIDEVKAPVVQ
-181 RFVFQN
+181 FAFQS

-193 YANIIKNARERYGV
+193 YANIIKKARERYGI

-220 EVYTGKYIYR
+220 EVYTGKYIYN
-230 TYDGETFVYEDNHEP
+230 TYDGETFIYENNHEA
-245 IVSQETFEKA
+245 IVSRETYEKA
-255 EQKRIA
+255 KEKRLK

-289 VIVSHSYKNGEPAF
+289 IIVSHSYKNGEPAF

-330 VIEAI
+330 VIESI

-362 KQKELQTELKN
+362 KLKELQTELKN
-373 IQKSKNNIIAAIEQ
+373 VQKSKNNIIAAIEQ

-459 FKNRFEIILKLSDM
+459 FKNRFEITLKLSDM

-481 E
+481 V

>member
-1 MQNLEKKRVVLYARY
+1 MNAVIYARY
-16 SSSNQRQESIEGQIR
+16 SSSNQREESIEGQIR
-31 CCTEYAKR
+31 ECTKYAEQQGYTVINHYIDRALTGTNDNRPAFLQMIKESNSKTFNVVICYKVDRFARNRYDSAIYKSKLKKNDITVEYAK
-39 KNYEIVGE
+39 EQIPDTPEG
-47 YIDPAMSGTN
+47 
-57 DKRPSFQQMIKDSAS
+57 
-72 NRFDIVIV
+72 
-80 YKTDRFSRSR
+80 
-90 YDSIIYKTR
+90 II
-99 LKKNGVSIEYAAEQL
+99 L
-114 PNDATSVL
+114 
-122 MESML
+122 ESML
-127 EGFSEYY
+127 EGFAEYY
-134 SKSLAEN
+134 SANLGVN
-141 TKRGKYENALKK
+141 TKRGKYENAIKR

-160 PIGYKRID
+160 PTGYKRID
-168 GSLVIDEEKAPVI
+168 GKLEIDEEKARII
-181 RFVFQN
+181 RYAFQS
-187 YIDGIS
+187 YIDGFS
-193 YANIIKNARERYGV
+193 YAQIIKGAREKYNHT
-207 KLSMSGLKLILQN
+207 LTMSGLKTLLQN

-245 IVSQETFEKA
+245 IVSHETFEKA
-255 EQKRIA
+255 EEKRKT

-277 SGLINCGECGGH
+277 SGLIKCGECGSP
-289 VIVSHSYKNGEPAF
+289 VVVSHSYKNGQPAY

-310 RKEHKN
+310 RKENKN
-316 CNNPTRK
+316 CDNPTRR
-323 MEIVENA
+323 MEIAENA

-335 KNKILDRKTIKTLA
+335 KNKILDKKMIKALA

-354 LQEDNSLD
+354 LQEDNSQD
-362 KQKELQTELKN
+362 KLKELQSELKN
-373 IQKSKNNIIAAIEQ
+373 VQKSKNNIIAAIEQ

-445 RFELTHTFVKEILL
+445 RFELTHTFIKEILL
-459 FKNRFEIILKLSDM
+459 FKNRFEITLKLSNM

>member
-1 MQNLEKKRVVLYARY
+1 MNGNTAVIYARY
-16 SSSNQRQESIEGQIR
+16 SSSNQREESIEGQIR
-31 CCTEYAKR
+31 ICTEYAK
-39 KNYEIVGE
+39 KKGYKITNQ
-47 YIDPAMSGTN
+47 YIDRAMTGKNDNRPAFRQMLN
-57 DKRPSFQQMIKDSAS
+57 DSDKGM
-72 NRFDIVIV
+72 FDVLLV
-80 YKTDRFSRSR
+80 YKTDRFARNR
-90 YDSIIYKTR
+90 YDSAIHKTR
-99 LKKNGVSIEYAAEQL
+99 LKKNKVQIEYAAEQI
-114 PNDATSVL
+114 PNDSTAVL
-122 MESML
+122 I
-127 EGFSEYY
+127 EGFLENLAEYY
-134 SKSLAEN
+134 SVNLSEN

-168 GSLVIDEEKAPVI
+168 GSLVIDETKAPVVQ
-181 RFVFQN
+181 FAFQS

-193 YANIIKNARERYGV
+193 YANIIKKARERYGI

-220 EVYTGKYIYR
+220 EVYTGKYIYN
-230 TYDGETFVYEDNHEP
+230 TYDGETFIYEDNHEA
-245 IVSQETFEKA
+245 IVSRETYEKA
-255 EQKRIA
+255 KEKRLA

-289 VIVSHSYKNGEPAF
+289 IIVSHSYKNGEPAF

-362 KQKELQTELKN
+362 KLKELQTELKN
-373 IQKSKNNIIAAIEQ
+373 VQKSKNNIIAAIEQ

-459 FKNRFEIILKLSDM
+459 FKDRFEITLKLSDM
-473 EIKETVEF
+473 EIKETAEF

>member
-1 MQNLEKKRVVLYARY
+1 MNGNTAVIYARY
-16 SSSNQRQESIEGQIR
+16 SSSNQREESIEGQIR
-31 CCTEYAKR
+31 ICTEYAK
-39 KNYEIVGE
+39 KKGYKITNQ
-47 YIDPAMSGTN
+47 YIDRAMTGKNDNRPAFRQMLN
-57 DKRPSFQQMIKDSAS
+57 DSDKGM
-72 NRFDIVIV
+72 FDVLLV
-80 YKTDRFSRSR
+80 YKTDRFARNR
-90 YDSIIYKTR
+90 YDSAIHKTR
-99 LKKNGVSIEYAAEQL
+99 LKKNKVQIEYAAEQI
-114 PNDATSVL
+114 PNDSTAVL
-122 MESML
+122 I
-127 EGFSEYY
+127 EGFLENLAEYY
-134 SKSLAEN
+134 SVNLSEN

-168 GSLVIDEEKAPVI
+168 GSLVIDEEKAPII
-181 RFVFQN
+181 RFIFQN

-193 YANIIKNARERYGV
+193 YANIIKKARERYGI

-220 EVYTGKYIYR
+220 EVYTGKYIYN
-230 TYDGETFVYEDNHEP
+230 TYDGETFIYEDNHEA
-245 IVSQETFEKA
+245 IVSRETYEKA
-255 EQKRIA
+255 KEKRLA

-277 SGLINCGECGGH
+277 SGLIKCGECGGH
-289 VIVSHSYKNGEPAF
+289 IIVSHSYKNGKPAF

-362 KQKELQTELKN
+362 KLKELQTELKN
-373 IQKSKNNIIAAIEQ
+373 VQKSKNNIIAAIEQ

-419 SKNLTA
+419 NKNLTA

-445 RFELTHTFVKEILL
+445 RFELTHTFVKKILL
-459 FKNRFEIILKLSDM
+459 FKDRFEITLKLSDM
-473 EIKETVEF
+473 EIKETFEF

>member
-1 MQNLEKKRVVLYARY
+1 MNGNTAVIYARY
-16 SSSNQRQESIEGQIR
+16 SSSNQREESIEGQIR
-31 CCTEYAKR
+31 ICTEYAK
-39 KNYEIVGE
+39 KKGYKITNQ
-47 YIDPAMSGTN
+47 YIDRAMTGKNDNRPAFRQMLN
-57 DKRPSFQQMIKDSAS
+57 DSDKGM
-72 NRFDIVIV
+72 FDVLLV
-80 YKTDRFSRSR
+80 YKTDRFARNR
-90 YDSIIYKTR
+90 YDSAIHKTR
-99 LKKNGVSIEYAAEQL
+99 LKKNKVQIEYAAEQI
-114 PNDATSVL
+114 PNDSTAVL
-122 MESML
+122 I
-127 EGFSEYY
+127 EGFLENLAEYY
-134 SKSLAEN
+134 SVNLSEN

-168 GSLVIDEEKAPVI
+168 GSLVIDEVKAPVVQ
-181 RFVFQN
+181 FAFQS

-193 YANIIKNARERYGV
+193 YANIIKKARERYGI

-220 EVYTGKYIYR
+220 EVYTGKYIYN
-230 TYDGETFVYEDNHEP
+230 TYDGETFVYEDNHEA
-245 IVSQETFEKA
+245 IVSRETYEKA
-255 EQKRIA
+255 KEKRLK

-289 VIVSHSYKNGEPAF
+289 IIVSHSYKKGEPAF

-330 VIEAI
+330 VIESI

-362 KQKELQTELKN
+362 KLKELQTELKN
-373 IQKSKNNIIAAIEQ
+373 VQKSKNNIIAAIEQ

-459 FKNRFEIILKLSDM
+459 FKNRFEITLKLSDM

-481 E
+481 V

>member
-1 MQNLEKKRVVLYARY
+1 MNAVIYARY
-16 SSSNQRQESIEGQIR
+16 SSSNQREESIEGQIR
-31 CCTEYAKR
+31 ICTEYAK
-39 KNYEIVGE
+39 KKGYKITNQ
-47 YIDPAMSGTN
+47 YIDRAMTGKNDNRPAFRQMLN
-57 DKRPSFQQMIKDSAS
+57 DSDKGM
-72 NRFDIVIV
+72 FDVLLV
-80 YKTDRFSRSR
+80 YKTDRFARNR
-90 YDSIIYKTR
+90 YDSAIHKTR
-99 LKKNGVSIEYAAEQL
+99 LKKNKVQIEYAAEQI
-114 PNDATSVL
+114 PNDSTAVL
-122 MESML
+122 I
-127 EGFSEYY
+127 EGFLENLAEYY
-134 SKSLAEN
+134 SVNLSEN

-168 GSLVIDEEKAPVI
+168 GSLVIDEVKAPVVQ
-181 RFVFQN
+181 FAFQS

-193 YANIIKNARERYGV
+193 YANIIKKARERYGI

-220 EVYTGKYIYR
+220 EVYTGKYIYN
-230 TYDGETFVYEDNHEP
+230 TYDGETFVYEDNHEA
-245 IVSQETFEKA
+245 IVSRETYEKA
-255 EQKRIA
+255 KEKRLA

-271 KRKYAL
+271 KIKYAL
-277 SGLINCGECGGH
+277 SGLIKCGECGGH
-289 VIVSHSYKNGEPAF
+289 IIVSHSYKNGEPAF

-362 KQKELQTELKN
+362 KLKELQTELKN

-419 SKNLTA
+419 NKNLTA

-459 FKNRFEIILKLSDM
+459 FKNRFEITLKLSDM

>member
-1 MQNLEKKRVVLYARY
+1 MLIPVFFKAYR
-16 SSSNQRQESIEGQIR
+16 
-31 CCTEYAKR
+31 
-39 KNYEIVGE
+39 
-47 YIDPAMSGTN
+47 
-57 DKRPSFQQMIKDSAS
+57 
-72 NRFDIVIV
+72 
-80 YKTDRFSRSR
+80 TD
-90 YDSIIYKTR
+90 
-99 LKKNGVSIEYAAEQL
+99 A
-114 PNDATSVL
+114 
-122 MESML
+122 
-127 EGFSEYY
+127 
-134 SKSLAEN
+134 
-141 TKRGKYENALKK
+141 
-153 KSNGGVT
+153 
-160 PIGYKRID
+160 
-168 GSLVIDEEKAPVI
+168 
-181 RFVFQN
+181 
-187 YIDGIS
+187 DGIS
-193 YANIIKNARERYGV
+193 YANIIKKARERYGI

-220 EVYTGKYIYR
+220 EVYTGKYIYN
-230 TYDGETFVYEDNHEP
+230 TYDGETFIYEDNHEA
-245 IVSQETFEKA
+245 IVSRETYEKA
-255 EQKRIA
+255 KEKRLA

-289 VIVSHSYKNGEPAF
+289 IIVSHSYKNGEPAF

-354 LQEDNSLD
+354 LQEDNSQD
-362 KQKELQTELKN
+362 KLKELQTELKN
-373 IQKSKNNIIAAIEQ
+373 VQKSKNNIIAAIEQ

-419 SKNLTA
+419 NKNLTA

-433 KYCSGNMQDETF
+433 RYCSGNMQDETF

-459 FKNRFEIILKLSDM
+459 FKNRFEITLKLSDM
-473 EIKETVEF
+473 EIKETVVF

>member
-1 MQNLEKKRVVLYARY
+1 MNGNTAVIYARY
-16 SSSNQRQESIEGQIR
+16 SSSNQREESIEGQIR
-31 CCTEYAKR
+31 ICTEYAK
-39 KNYEIVGE
+39 KKGYKITNQ
-47 YIDPAMSGTN
+47 YIDRAMTGKNDNRPAFRQMLN
-57 DKRPSFQQMIKDSAS
+57 DSDKGM
-72 NRFDIVIV
+72 FDVLLV
-80 YKTDRFSRSR
+80 YKTDRFARNR
-90 YDSIIYKTR
+90 YDSAIHKTR
-99 LKKNGVSIEYAAEQL
+99 LKKNKVQIEYAAEQI
-114 PNDATSVL
+114 PNDSTAVL
-122 MESML
+122 I
-127 EGFSEYY
+127 EGFLENLAEYY
-134 SKSLAEN
+134 SVNLSEN

-168 GSLVIDEEKAPVI
+168 GSLVIDEEKAPII
-181 RFVFQN
+181 RFIFQN

-193 YANIIKNARERYGV
+193 YANIIKNTRERYGI

-220 EVYTGKYIYR
+220 EVYTGKYIYN
-230 TYDGETFVYEDNHEP
+230 TYDGETFVYEDNHEA
-245 IVSQETFEKA
+245 IVSRETYEKA
-255 EQKRIA
+255 KEKRLA

-289 VIVSHSYKNGEPAF
+289 IIVSHSYKKGEPAF

-362 KQKELQTELKN
+362 KLKELQTELKN
-373 IQKSKNNIIAAIEQ
+373 VQKSKNNIIAAIEQ

-419 SKNLTA
+419 NKNLTA

-459 FKNRFEIILKLSDM
+459 FKDRFEITLKLSDM

>member
-1 MQNLEKKRVVLYARY
+1 MNGNTAVIYARY
-16 SSSNQRQESIEGQIR
+16 SSSNQREESIEGQIR
-31 CCTEYAKR
+31 ICTEYAK
-39 KNYEIVGE
+39 KKGYKITNQ
-47 YIDPAMSGTN
+47 YIDRAMTGKNDNRPAFRQMLN
-57 DKRPSFQQMIKDSAS
+57 DSDKGM
-72 NRFDIVIV
+72 FDVLLV
-80 YKTDRFSRSR
+80 YKTDRFARNR
-90 YDSIIYKTR
+90 YDSAIHKTR
-99 LKKNGVSIEYAAEQL
+99 LKKNKVQIEYAAEQI
-114 PNDATSVL
+114 PNDSTAVL
-122 MESML
+122 I
-127 EGFSEYY
+127 EGFLENLAEYY
-134 SKSLAEN
+134 SVNLSEN

-168 GSLVIDEEKAPVI
+168 GSLVIDEVKAPVVQ
-181 RFVFQN
+181 FAFQS

-193 YANIIKNARERYGV
+193 YANIIKKARERYGI

-220 EVYTGKYIYR
+220 EVYTGKYIYN
-230 TYDGETFVYEDNHEP
+230 TYDGETFVYEDNHEA
-245 IVSQETFEKA
+245 IVSRETYEKA
-255 EQKRIA
+255 KEKRLA
-261 NKRSP
+261 NKRGP

-289 VIVSHSYKNGEPAF
+289 IIVSHSYKKGEPAF

-362 KQKELQTELKN
+362 KLKELQTELKN
-373 IQKSKNNIIAAIEQ
+373 VQKSKNNIIAAIEQ

-419 SKNLTA
+419 NKNLTA

-459 FKNRFEIILKLSDM
+459 FKDRFEITLKLSDV

-481 E
+481 V

>member
-1 MQNLEKKRVVLYARY
+1 MNGNTAVIYARY
-16 SSSNQRQESIEGQIR
+16 SSSNQREESIEGQIR
-31 CCTEYAKR
+31 ICTEYAK
-39 KNYEIVGE
+39 KKGYKITNQ
-47 YIDPAMSGTN
+47 YIDRAMTGKNDNRPAFRQMLN
-57 DKRPSFQQMIKDSAS
+57 DSDKGM
-72 NRFDIVIV
+72 FDVLLV
-80 YKTDRFSRSR
+80 YKTDRFARNR
-90 YDSIIYKTR
+90 YDSAIHKTR
-99 LKKNGVSIEYAAEQL
+99 LKKNKVQIEYAAEQI
-114 PNDATSVL
+114 PNDSTAVL
-122 MESML
+122 I
-127 EGFSEYY
+127 EGFLENLAEYY
-134 SKSLAEN
+134 SVNLSEN

-181 RFVFQN
+181 RFIFQN

-193 YANIIKNARERYGV
+193 YANIIKNTRERYGI

-230 TYDGETFVYEDNHEP
+230 TYDGETFVYEDNHEA
-245 IVSQETFEKA
+245 IVSRETYEKA
-255 EQKRIA
+255 KEKRLA

-362 KQKELQTELKN
+362 KLKEFQTELKN
-373 IQKSKNNIIAAIEQ
+373 VQKSKNNIIAAIEQ

-419 SKNLTA
+419 NKNLTA

-433 KYCSGNMQDETF
+433 RYCSGNMQDETF

-459 FKNRFEIILKLSDM
+459 FKDRFEITLKLSDM

-481 E
+481 V

>member
-1 MQNLEKKRVVLYARY
+1 MNGNTAVIYARY
-16 SSSNQRQESIEGQIR
+16 SSSNQREESIEGQIR
-31 CCTEYAKR
+31 ICTEYAK
-39 KNYEIVGE
+39 KKGYKITNQ
-47 YIDPAMSGTN
+47 YIDRAMTGKNDNRPAFRQMLN
-57 DKRPSFQQMIKDSAS
+57 DSDKGM
-72 NRFDIVIV
+72 FDVLLV
-80 YKTDRFSRSR
+80 YKTDRFARNR
-90 YDSIIYKTR
+90 YDSAIHKTR
-99 LKKNGVSIEYAAEQL
+99 LKKNKVQIEYAAEQI
-114 PNDATSVL
+114 PNDSTAVL
-122 MESML
+122 I
-127 EGFSEYY
+127 EGFLENLAEYY
-134 SKSLAEN
+134 SVNLSEN

-168 GSLVIDEEKAPVI
+168 RSLVVDETKAPVVQ
-181 RFVFQN
+181 FAFQS

-193 YANIIKNARERYGV
+193 YANIIKKARERYGI

-220 EVYTGKYIYR
+220 EVYTGKYIYN
-230 TYDGETFVYEDNHEP
+230 TYDGETFIYEDNHEA
-245 IVSQETFEKA
+245 IVSRETYEKA
-255 EQKRIA
+255 KEKRLA

-277 SGLINCGECGGH
+277 SGLIKCGECGGH
-289 VIVSHSYKNGEPAF
+289 IIVSHSYKNGEPAF

-323 MEIVENA
+323 MEIIENA

-362 KQKELQTELKN
+362 KLKELQTELKN

-411 IATEKKAE
+411 IATEKKSE
-419 SKNLTA
+419 NKNLTA

-459 FKNRFEIILKLSDM
+459 FKDRFEITLKLSDM
-473 EIKETVEF
+473 EIKETIEF
-481 E
+481 Q

>member
-1 MQNLEKKRVVLYARY
+1 MNGNTAVIYARY
-16 SSSNQRQESIEGQIR
+16 SSSNQREESIEGQIR
-31 CCTEYAKR
+31 ICTEYAK
-39 KNYEIVGE
+39 KKGYKITNQ
-47 YIDPAMSGTN
+47 YIDRAMTGKNDNRPAFRQMLN
-57 DKRPSFQQMIKDSAS
+57 DSDKGM
-72 NRFDIVIV
+72 FDVLLV
-80 YKTDRFSRSR
+80 YKTDRFARNR
-90 YDSIIYKTR
+90 YDSAIHKTR
-99 LKKNGVSIEYAAEQL
+99 LKKNKVQIEYAAEQI
-114 PNDATSVL
+114 PNDSTAVL
-122 MESML
+122 I
-127 EGFSEYY
+127 EGFLENLAEYY
-134 SKSLAEN
+134 SVNLSEN

-168 GSLVIDEEKAPVI
+168 GSLVIDEEKAPII
-181 RFVFQN
+181 RFIFQN

-193 YANIIKNARERYGV
+193 YANIIKNTRERYGI

-230 TYDGETFVYEDNHEP
+230 TYDGETFVYEDNHEA
-245 IVSQETFEKA
+245 IVSRETYEKA
-255 EQKRIA
+255 KKKRLA

-277 SGLINCGECGGH
+277 SGLIKCGECGGH
-289 VIVSHSYKNGEPAF
+289 IIVSHSYKNGEPAF

-362 KQKELQTELKN
+362 KLKELQSELKN
-373 IQKSKNNIIAAIEQ
+373 VQKSKNNIIAAIEQ

-419 SKNLTA
+419 NKNLTA

-459 FKNRFEIILKLSDM
+459 FKDRFEITLKLSDM

>member
-1 MQNLEKKRVVLYARY
+1 MNGNTAVIYARY
-16 SSSNQRQESIEGQIR
+16 SSSNQREESIEGQIR
-31 CCTEYAKR
+31 ICTEYAK
-39 KNYEIVGE
+39 KKGYKITNQ
-47 YIDPAMSGTN
+47 YIDRAMTGKNDNRPAFRQMLN
-57 DKRPSFQQMIKDSAS
+57 DSDKGM
-72 NRFDIVIV
+72 FDVLLV
-80 YKTDRFSRSR
+80 YKTDRFARNR
-90 YDSIIYKTR
+90 YDSAIHKTR
-99 LKKNGVSIEYAAEQL
+99 LKKNKVQIEYAAEQI
-114 PNDATSVL
+114 PNDSTAVL
-122 MESML
+122 I
-127 EGFSEYY
+127 EGFLENLAEYY
-134 SKSLAEN
+134 SVNLSEN

-168 GSLVIDEEKAPVI
+168 GSLVIDEEKAPII
-181 RFVFQN
+181 RFIFQN

-193 YANIIKNARERYGV
+193 YANIIKKARERYGI

-220 EVYTGKYIYR
+220 EVYTGKYIYN
-230 TYDGETFVYEDNHEP
+230 TYDGETFIYEDNHEA
-245 IVSQETFEKA
+245 IVSRETYEKA
-255 EQKRIA
+255 KEKRLK

-289 VIVSHSYKNGEPAF
+289 IIVSHSYKNGEPAF

-362 KQKELQTELKN
+362 KLKELQTELKN
-373 IQKSKNNIIAAIEQ
+373 VQKSKNNIIAAIEQ

-419 SKNLTA
+419 NKNLTA

-459 FKNRFEIILKLSDM
+459 FKDRFEITLKLSDM
-473 EIKETVEF
+473 EIKETIEF
-481 E
+481 V